1 MNYDGIS
8 NRTRKSLSVRFRALG
23 VPPCAFSRFT
33 DEALGE
39 FFYREGWFV
48 VIDRKAN
55 QIGVVLRK
63 DGRYFENQLKEDPPS

>member
-8 NRTRKSLSVRFRALG
+8 NRTRKALSVRFRALG
-23 VPPCAFSRFT
+23 VPPCAFHRFS

-55 QIGVVLRK
+55 QIGFVLRK
-63 DGRYFENQLKEDPPS
+63 DGRYFDKQFKEYPQS